1 MSVLWEAG
9 MASRAQK
16 YEFIPYS
23 DMGGGALEQFTER
36 ERKKVEFKNAARV
49 QGTIVT
55 WAEKKALNWL
65 AARMP
70 GWMNSDHLTLLGF
83 AAQLMVGVSYV
94 LARGNKNWLWAATA
108 FLAVNWFGDSLDGTL
123 ARYRNRQRPRYG
135 FYVDHVIDTFGS
147 IFLCVGLAL
156 SGFMS
161 PMAALILLVAFL
173 ALSIEVYLATYCMGQ
188 FKLGHFG
195 LGPTEIR
202 IILGIGNVA
211 LFTHARVHFL
221 GAEYLLFD
229 IGGVIAAAGML
240 FMLVVSAIRHTVVL
254 YREERL
260 P

>member
-1 MSVLWEAG
+1 
-9 MASRAQK
+9 MASRAQD
-16 YEFIPYS
+16 YEYIPYS
-23 DMGGGALEQFTER
+23 DMGGGALGQFTER
-36 ERKKVEFKNAARV
+36 EKKKVEFKNAARV
-49 QGTIVT
+49 QGTLVT

-65 AARMP
+65 ATRMP
-70 GWMNSDHLTLLGF
+70 MWVNSDHLTLLGF
-83 AAQLMVGVSYV
+83 GAQFMVGLSYV
-94 LARGNKNWLWAATA
+94 LARNNKGWLWAATA
-108 FLAVNWFGDSLDGTL
+108 FLALNWFGDSLDGTL

-147 IFLCVGLAL
+147 IFLCSGLAL

-161 PMAALILLVAFL
+161 PIPAMILLAAFL
-173 ALSIEVYLATYCMGQ
+173 ALSIEVYLATYCLSQ

-202 IILGIGNVA
+202 IVLAIGNVA
-211 LFTHARVHFL
+211 LLTHARVHFF
-221 GAEYLLFD
+221 GAEYLLLD
-229 IGGVIAAAGML
+229 IGGVIAAAGMF

>member
-1 MSVLWEAG
+1 
-9 MASRAQK
+9 MASGAQR
-16 YEFIPYS
+16 YEYIPYT

-36 ERKKVEFKNAARV
+36 ERQKLEFKNATRV
-49 QGTIVT
+49 QGTMVT

-65 AARMP
+65 AERIP
-70 GWMNSDHLTLLGF
+70 IWVNSDHLTFLGF
-83 AAQLMVGVSYV
+83 AAQLMVGVSYA
-94 LARGNKNWLWAATA
+94 LAAGNKIWLWAATA
-108 FLAVNWFGDSLDGTL
+108 FLALNWFGDSLDGTL

-147 IFLCVGLAL
+147 IFLCGGLAL

-161 PMAALILLVAFL
+161 PIAAMILLVAFL
-173 ALSIEVYLATYCMGQ
+173 ALSIEVYLATYCIGQ

-202 IILGIGNVA
+202 IILAMGNVA
-211 LFTHARVHFL
+211 LFSHGRVHFL

-229 IGGVIAAAGML
+229 LGGAIAATGML
-240 FMLVVSAIRHTVVL
+240 FMLVVSAVRHTVVL
-254 YREERL
+254 YKEERL

>member
-1 MSVLWEAG
+1 
-9 MASRAQK
+9 MASRAQR
-16 YEFIPYS
+16 YEHIPYS

-36 ERKKVEFKNAARV
+36 ERQKMEFKNATRV
-49 QGTIVT
+49 QGTLVT
-55 WAEKKALNWL
+55 WAEKKALHWL
-65 AARMP
+65 AERIP
-70 GWMNSDHLTLLGF
+70 IWVNSDHLTFLGF
-83 AAQLMVGVSYV
+83 TAQLMVGVSY
-94 LARGNKNWLWAATA
+94 AFAGGNKNWLWAATA
-108 FLAVNWFGDSLDGTL
+108 FLTLNWFGDSLDGTL

-147 IFLCVGLAL
+147 IFLCGGLAV

-161 PMAALILLVAFL
+161 PMVAMILLVAFL
-173 ALSIEVYLATYCMGQ
+173 ALSIEVYLATYCIGQ

-202 IILGIGNVA
+202 IFLATGNVA
-211 LFTHARVHFL
+211 LFSHARVHFL

-229 IGGVIAAAGML
+229 IGGLIAAAGMG

-254 YREERL
+254 YKEERL